1 MQIDL
6 KAILVY
12 APVIVLLVSLIGGL
26 YSVYNTVEFIRKNV
40 LTIETIKAW
49 GTRDEKIHNLEKE
62 VLRLRNHMRELER
75 K

>member
-12 APVIVLLVSLIGGL
+12 APILVLLVSLIGGL
-26 YSVYNTVEFIRKNV
+26 YSVYNTVEFIRQNV

-49 GTRDEKIHNLEKE
+49 GTRDEKILTLEKE
-62 VLRLRNHMRELER
+62 VLRLRNQVRELE
-75 K
+75 KK

>member
-49 GTRDEKIHNLEKE
+49 GTRDEKILNLEKE
-62 VLRLRNHMRELER
+62 VLRLRNQMRELER